1 MDALEARI
9 KLFMLGPEND
19 WIDQGIFW
27 IRLEEDC
34 LQFLDEEFFDV
45 IFEIKLSCEQMARQ
59 SESVICIANAN
70 GNKYAA
76 SFQCIEKAERFWI
89 DMMEFKESLYLAL
102 PSLENLERILFVLSN
117 KNKLNLVTQEWL
129 SLLCQSYDENVSKE
143 SNRLYFNI
151 FQILINSKNS
161 SIVEGILKNPKFF
174 TVFQALE
181 NDSKKSFTLDYF
193 THFQEKVKF
202 INLLS
207 IQKNNMIEDINIA
220 YRILCLKESLFS
232 QSFPEETSSFLKNMY
247 CKKWDDILLSFT
259 DSNELIIE
267 LMRKVISNDPSAFF
281 LIEEIM
287 RHCQMVHIFTK
298 SKIFE
303 CFKLVNLF
311 KFMLESA
318 NFQKSN
324 PKIMSISIET
334 FKMIAKEDPRIII
347 DLFSENVEELIKI
360 IENSFGCE
368 LEIFTNFCE
377 LISELINS
385 DFLVNYCDFFNIF
398 SEKLLPSFL
407 KYLSTK
413 DFDNITE
420 FIIAILR
427 VCTDCIRRVDLQL
440 NNILKAHRF
449 NSIIFDI
456 FNIKD
461 KVLMIEIVQV
471 IKAQIDNRDE
481 YLVMSLLES
490 GILLRL
496 IEVFVHFS
504 VDQNLVF
511 SCIFSLILKVLESEN
526 LKLVA
531 FLEDLSKEEKFNIL
545 SFFFPKY
552 LCKAESQFSPDS
564 NKEDNKIENC
574 MNNNLDCFD
583 EINHQ
588 IVGVKRNNSDYE
600 SPVKKPKY
608 VNFQ

>member
-19 WIDQGIFW
+19 WIDQGIFL
-27 IRLEEDC
+27 ITLEEDC
-34 LQFLDEEFFDV
+34 LKFLDEEFCDV
-45 IFEIKLSCEQMARQ
+45 IFQVKLSCEQMARQ
-59 SESVICIANAN
+59 SESVICLANEN

-76 SFQCIEKAERFWI
+76 SFQCVEKAERLWTA
-89 DMMEFKESLYLAL
+89 MMEVKESLYLAY
-102 PSLENLERILFVLSN
+102 PSAENLERILLVLSN

-129 SLLCQSYDENVSKE
+129 GLLCQSYDQNISEN
-143 SNRLYFNI
+143 SNQQYFNV
-151 FQILINSKNS
+151 FQLLINSKNS
-161 SIVEGILKNPKFF
+161 SIIEGILKNPKFF
-174 TVFQALE
+174 VVFQILE
-181 NDSKKSFTLDYF
+181 KDPKKSFTLDYF
-193 THFQEKVKF
+193 TYFKEKVQF
-202 INLLS
+202 VNLLS

-232 QSFPEETSSFLKNMY
+232 QSFPEDTSSFLKNMY
-247 CKKWDDILLSFT
+247 CKKWDEILLSFT

-267 LMRKVISNDPSAFF
+267 LMRKVISNDPNSFF

-287 RHCQMVHIFTK
+287 NHCQMVHIFTK

-303 CFKLVNLF
+303 CFKSVNLF
-311 KFMLESA
+311 KYMLESA
-318 NFQKSN
+318 NFQKTN
-324 PKIMSISIET
+324 PRIMSISIDT
-334 FKMIAKEDPRIII
+334 FKLIAKEDPRMII

-360 IENSFGCE
+360 IESSFGCE

-385 DFLVNYCDFFNIF
+385 DYLVNYSDFYNIF

-407 KYLSTK
+407 KYLSAK

-420 FIIAILR
+420 FIIVILR
-427 VCTDCIRRVDLQL
+427 ICSDCIRRVDLQL

-456 FNIKD
+456 FQIKD
-461 KVLMIEIVQV
+461 KVLIIEIVQV

-481 YLVMSLLES
+481 HLCMSLLES
-490 GILLRL
+490 GILIKLV
-496 IEVFVHFS
+496 EVFVLFS
-504 VDQNLVF
+504 VEQNLVF
-511 SCIFSLILKVLESEN
+511 SCIFSLILKVLESDN
-526 LKLVA
+526 LKLVSY
-531 FLEDLSKEEKFNIL
+531 LEDISREEEFNIL

-552 LCKAESQFSPDS
+552 FCKAESKFSPDGI
-564 NKEDNKIENC
+564 KDDNKIEEIL
-574 MNNNLDCFD
+574 NNNSDCLD

-588 IVGVKRNNSDYE
+588 IVGVKRNNSDHE
-600 SPVKKPKY
+600 SPVKKQKY